1 MKINCSIIKMK
12 RGFDIMK
19 KLFIAMMCVMLMTGC
34 STTKNTEKE
43 PASVPKK
50 EETVK
55 KEDEQKTD
63 QSKKNDEDK
72 KEVKKEEKKTETKT
86 DKKKDDTKNKTTVSK
101 KTETKKPVSKK
112 KKTTTTKKKPTTK
125 KKSTPKKKTTPK
137 KKKTD
142 SITVKVTD
150 YACIQCGYHCTT
162 EKEILKHL
170 DESDNCSSYAEYGKK
185 FAWPEEWN

>member
-1 MKINCSIIKMK
+1 
-12 RGFDIMK
+12 MK
-19 KLFIAMMCVMLMTGC
+19 KLFIGMICVMLMTGC
-34 STTKNTEKE
+34 TTTKSTEKE
-43 PASVPKK
+43 PASAPKQ

-72 KEVKKEEKKTETKT
+72 KEVKKGEKKTDT
-86 DKKKDDTKNKTTVSK
+86 KKDDTKNKTTVSK
-101 KTETKKPVSKK
+101 KTETKNTTSTK
-112 KKTTTTKKKPTTK
+112 KKTTTTTKKPTT

-142 SITVKVTD
+142 SITVKTNSND
-150 YACIQCGYHCTT
+150 YTCIQCGYHCTT

-170 DESDNCSSYAEYGKK
+170 DESNGCWSYGFSLDSDEP
-185 FAWPEEWN
+185 WPDDWVFIE

>member
-1 MKINCSIIKMK
+1 
-12 RGFDIMK
+12 MK
-19 KLFIAMMCVMLMTGC
+19 KLFISMMCVMLMTGC

-43 PASVPKK
+43 PASVPKQ

-72 KEVKKEEKKTETKT
+72 KEVKKEEKKTDT
-86 DKKKDDTKNKTTVSK
+86 KKDDTKNKTTVSK
-101 KTETKKPVSKK
+101 KTETKKSTSTK
-112 KKTTTTKKKPTTK
+112 KKTTTKKPTAKKKP
-125 KKSTPKKKTTPK
+125 TPK

-142 SITVKVTD
+142 SISVKATD
-150 YACIQCGYHCTT
+150 YACIQCGYHCKT

-170 DESDNCSSYAEYGKK
+170 DESDNCSSYAVYGEK
-185 FAWPEEWN
+185 FELPKDWEEDLFGN

>member
-1 MKINCSIIKMK
+1 
-12 RGFDIMK
+12 MK

-43 PASVPKK
+43 PASVPKQ

-72 KEVKKEEKKTETKT
+72 KEVKETKT
-86 DKKKDDTKNKTTVSK
+86 KTDTKKDDTKNKTTVSK